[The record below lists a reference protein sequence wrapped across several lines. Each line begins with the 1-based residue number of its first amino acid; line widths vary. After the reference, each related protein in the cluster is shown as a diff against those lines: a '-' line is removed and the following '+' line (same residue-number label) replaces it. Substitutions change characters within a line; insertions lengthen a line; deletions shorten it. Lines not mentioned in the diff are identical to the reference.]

1 MKLNRL
7 LEITTILLNKK
18 TVTAA
23 ELAERFGVSTRTIYR
38 DIDVLSASGV
48 PVYCSQGA
56 RGGISILEDY
66 TVSRAVLSGDERAAL
81 DSVLLGLQTL
91 EATRYPEIDTVLEKL
106 GGIFKGTSAES
117 DWISVDISPWGSD
130 PNAGNKFT
138 DIKTAILQSRVIEAE
153 YINAQ
158 NKKSRRKI
166 EPLRLV
172 FKSQAWYLWGF
183 CLFRN
188 DYRTFRISRIKS
200 VRITDES
207 FDRQKQR
214 LIENGENNCEKP
226 EEEKPWIEMKLEFT
240 GDALYRLCDD
250 YDDDMLHDNGDGTFT
265 VSMYFPEDEWVYGYI
280 LSFGTAVKVIAP
292 ESVREVIKERAEK
305 ILGFYL

>member
-1 MKLNRL
+1 MGVFFMKLNRL

-48 PVYCSQGA
+48 PVYSSQGA

-66 TVSRAVLSGDERAAL
+66 TVNRAVLSGSERAAL

-91 EATRYPEIDTVLEKL
+91 EATRYPGINKVLEKL
-106 GGIFKGTSAES
+106 GGIFKGADS
-117 DWISVDISPWGSD
+117 DWISVDFSPWGAN

-138 DIKTAILQSRVIEAE
+138 DIKKAILNSRVIEVD

-158 NKKSRRKI
+158 NEKSRRKI
-166 EPLRLV
+166 EPLRLI
-172 FKSQAWYLWGF
+172 FKSMAWYLWGY
-183 CLFRN
+183 CLAKN

-200 VRITDES
+200 VRITDFE
-207 FDRQKQR
+207 FDRNKIHVEDR
-214 LIENGENNCEKP
+214 TPPPEKEKP
-226 EEEKPWIEMKLEFT
+226 CIKLMLEFT
-240 GDALYRLCDD
+240 SEALYRLCDD
-250 YDDDMLHDNGDGTFT
+250 YDDEKLTDNGDGTYT
-265 VSMYFPEDEWVYGYI
+265 VEFYFPEDEWVYSYI
-280 LSFGTAVKVIAP
+280 LSFGAAVKVLEP
-292 ESVREVIKERAEK
+292 ESVREIIKERAKK
-305 ILGFYL
+305 IYKKY